1 MDMNNTD
8 EMNHLLNMVYSLDI
22 NDSDSELPPAASASS
37 PSTAAAPMA
46 YTQEYEAGTVL
57 RWYPSNEDTYIHHV
71 TAVVLVGG
79 LLQVADVFKGS
90 VKRTFPTRDYFP
102 SATEWVGSLGH
113 GRVVATKK

>member
-1 MDMNNTD
+1 MNMNNTD
-8 EMNHLLNMVYSLDI
+8 DMNHLLNMVYSLDI
-22 NDSDSELPPAASASS
+22 NDSDTELPPATLTTPA
-37 PSTAAAPMA
+37 PAPMA

-57 RWYPSNEDTYIHHV
+57 RWYPSDDNTYVHHV
-71 TAVVLVGG
+71 TAVVVVGG

-90 VKRTFPTRDYFP
+90 VKRTFPTREYFP

>member
-1 MDMNNTD
+1 MNMNNTD

-22 NDSDSELPPAASASS
+22 NDSDTELPAAAPFTAPASAS
-37 PSTAAAPMA
+37 APMP
-46 YTQEYEAGTVL
+46 YTQEYEAGTIL
-57 RWYPSNEDTYIHHV
+57 RWYPSDDNTYVHHV

-90 VKRTFPTRDYFP
+90 VKRTFPTREYFP

-113 GRVVATKK
+113 GRVVASKK